1 MTERLIYER
10 DGAGKLT
17 SEAKYELERLNKEV
31 VRREYKESR
40 TDRENFDEAFV
51 NLDPNYVFKRKPA
64 QKLKWL
70 EKVFGA
76 LLDNRIKPN
85 PVYDIISH
93 SKFIEGIS
101 GSLGESV
108 YSLIEKNLG
117 FFTEKQQ
124 RYFASPRFE
133 LHKKHAVMTIL
144 DSDDEDAGFKVAS
157 RPVRDEDKPS
167 WLLRKEVGEREER
180 EKLEEERE
188 AKIEAA
194 REIKR
199 KREEEELRE
208 MKKNRTSPTRSRSR
222 SSARSESSSPSR
234 ARKKRSDDKEKEGSS
249 HNGATA
255 ALTRFGPCTVRPD
268 GKPKIERRIDP
279 ADGTMYTL
287 EEFCQEYGGDLE
299 NPPQQWKDNS
309 HTSFLYNE

>member
-40 TDRENFDEAFV
+40 TDREFADESFV
-51 NLDPNYVFKRKPA
+51 NLDPSYVFKRKPA

-76 LLDNRIKPN
+76 LLENRIKPN
-85 PVYDIISH
+85 SVYDIISH

-101 GSLGESV
+101 GSIGESV
-108 YSLIEKNLG
+108 YSLLEKNFG

-133 LHKKHAVMTIL
+133 LYKKHAVMTIL
-144 DSDDEDAGFKVAS
+144 DSDDEDAGFKTAS
-157 RPVRDEDKPS
+157 RPVRDEDKPD
-167 WLLRKEVGEREER
+167 WLLRKEAKEREER
-180 EKLEEERE
+180 EKLEEEKE
-188 AKIEAA
+188 AKLFAA
-194 REIKR
+194 RELKR
-199 KREEEELRE
+199 KREEEEERE
-208 MKKNRTSPTRSRSR
+208 MKKNRISPSRSRSR
-222 SSARSESSSPSR
+222 SSARSESSSSR

-249 HNGATA
+249 KQGGVRTDLN
-255 ALTRFGPCTVRPD
+255 RFGPCAVRPD

-287 EEFCQEYGGDLE
+287 EEFCQEYGGDRE